1 MKVSQLVWTEQGGW
15 SDVQPALE
23 QAQLVIAFGGIQ
35 PFGNTDWMSDLKAV
49 YPEAA
54 VFGCSTAGEIAGTD
68 VNDDSIV
75 ATAIQFD
82 TTTFQL
88 AVVALEHP
96 QDSRDAGG
104 RLATLLHQDGLAHV
118 FVLSDGQHVNGSEL
132 VRGLAAHLPEGVQVT
147 GGLAGDGGRFEQTF
161 IVAGDTLLTQAI
173 AAIGFYGDAIQ
184 VGYGSLGG
192 WDPFGPLR
200 TITRSDGNVLYELDG
215 KSALDLYKS
224 YLGEHAAGLPATALL
239 FPLQIQREGDQGTL
253 VRSILNVDEQAGS
266 LTFAG
271 DVPVGAT
278 VQLMKTNFD
287 NVVQAASSAALASTS
302 SLPAA
307 DAELALLVSCVGRKM
322 VLKQRIEEEVE
333 AVQSVLGPSPVIT
346 GFYSYGEI
354 CPSDPDS
361 TLQLHNQTMTIT
373 TLSER

>member
-35 PFGNTDWMSDLKAV
+35 PFSHTDWISDLKAV
-49 YPEAA
+49 YPEAV

-88 AVVALEHP
+88 AVVTLEHP

-104 RLATLLHQDGLAHV
+104 RLATLLPQDGLAHV

-147 GGLAGDGGRFEQTF
+147 GGLAGDGGRFEETF

-192 WDPFGPLR
+192 WDPFGPMR

-239 FPLQIQREGDQGTL
+239 FPLQIQRQGDQGTL
-253 VRSILNVDEQAGS
+253 VRTILNVDEQAGS

-278 VQLMKTNFD
+278 AQLMKTNFD
-287 NVVQAASSAALASTS
+287 NVVQAASGAALASTS

-307 DAELALLVSCVGRKM
+307 DAELALLVSCVCRKM

-333 AVQSVLGPSPVIT
+333 AVQSVLGPAPVIT